1 MANLMLTDVF
11 DVFNDIF
18 TGLVKPTHEEKIT
31 LNDVDFS
38 KVSKEELDVVMNSL
52 KKMKDDDVL
61 AYIMG
66 DEYLD
71 KLMGEIQ
78 AKWDIAH
85 ETPEEND
92 APELPV
98 DNRVDTRI
106 EKLVDEYMT
115 ELGVSNQLKSNYLIK
130 AARDSYI
137 NFAKFIYNHE

>member
-18 TGLVKPTHEEKIT
+18 TDLVKPTHEEKIT

-52 KKMKDDDVL
+52 KKMKDNDVL

-85 ETPEEND
+85 ETPKEND
-92 APELPV
+92 APELPI
-98 DNRVDTRI
+98 DNPVDTQI

-130 AARDSYI
+130 AARDSYV